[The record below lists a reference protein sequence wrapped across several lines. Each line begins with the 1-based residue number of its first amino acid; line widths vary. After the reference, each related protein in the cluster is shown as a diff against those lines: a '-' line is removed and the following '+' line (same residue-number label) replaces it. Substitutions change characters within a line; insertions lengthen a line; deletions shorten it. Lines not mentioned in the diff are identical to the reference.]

1 MILVCYDG
9 SSDAQSAIDGA
20 ARLMPGAETTVLSIW
35 ERYLDVISRS
45 GAMGLGFGSAGPA
58 DGGEGI
64 DAVSREAASEIA
76 RDGADR
82 ATASGLVAQ
91 PRTASQSVGITF
103 AILRVAREIDA
114 DVIVL
119 GTRGRGGVK
128 SYLLGSVSHEVT
140 QHADRAVLVVP
151 SAGLAQR
158 RRGWTCSADEPVGAS
173 CP

>member
-9 SSDAQSAIDGA
+9 SSDAQSAIDKA
-20 ARLMPGAETTVLSIW
+20 ATLMPGAETTVLSIW

-45 GAMGLGFGSAGPA
+45 GAMGLGFGTAGPA
-58 DGGEGI
+58 DGGE
-64 DAVSREAASEIA
+64 DVDSASREAALEVA
-76 RDGADR
+76 RDGAQR
-82 ATASGLVAQ
+82 ATAAGLVGN
-91 PRTASQSVGITF
+91 PRIASQRVGIAF
-103 AILRVAREIDA
+103 AILRVADEIDA

-151 SAGLAQR
+151 SAGLAR
-158 RRGWTCSADEPVGAS
+158 ERRGWARSVDESVGVA
-173 CP
+173 